1 MSKIIRKSVEDD
13 YKGANNDTWI
23 CNQLEDLVIKYEE
36 YLRSC
41 AGKDVSAFGIGKYY
55 TLCSVIQ
62 DLKELL
68 YNHD

>member
-13 YKGANNDTWI
+13 YKRANNDTWI

-36 YLRSC
+36 YLRPC
-41 AGKDVSAFGIGKYY
+41 VGKDVSTFEIGKYY
-55 TLCSVIQ
+55 TLRSVIQ